1 MKNVFI
7 AIGGSGTKVAE
18 ALVKMIGLG
27 FPTRFEQNGKYLTSY
42 GNTLDIWRID
52 PDRSAGAA
60 DDLKKTLTDY
70 ANLQTISE
78 SRWSAEIQT
87 DITNTELDPL
97 NLTKSDTETTL
108 IKNLR
113 LLLASQETALPFLH
127 PFYEEKDLDV
137 DVSEGFYQKPFI
149 GSAVMALFAETLEL
163 STTEQGRLAQLMAY
177 DNEETNF
184 FLCGSLH
191 GGTGASGVPIMAKF
205 LKDRC
210 QVKNITSWRIGGCL
224 LGPYFLPPAPPF
236 KADEND
242 YITKSN
248 LEKKTDDYLKRYG
261 DKEEFKNLD
270 DEAKRKLFKLIL
282 QGYYAKPEEVVRRA
296 RQGLEYYRTNSDTYF
311 DLLYLVSKPSPNT
324 LPSDSWSNGG
334 LSQKNPLNSA
344 EVVAALAALD
354 FFSQTTAAGNV
365 KNEYKVPGGMV
376 ELDSSAL
383 QLGNLPCYKI
393 GDQLVVPEKVFFVS
407 SLLCYLLEHVLP
419 WPVAKE
425 ARGRFEFFD
434 ALNERGLDFA
444 SEETNYR
451 QLNRLIGNFLTDLTQ
466 QHTRE
471 HPTGWGDNG
480 GEIEKFFKQTFKKIL
495 FFGSREIYPVTL
507 GSWKI
512 NEKIFQD
519 FEKWSPNGNFPRGEY
534 LRLIWSELYKNCEV
548 IRGNN

>member
-27 FPTRFEQNGKYLTSY
+27 FPTRFDQNGKDLTSY
-42 GNTLDIWRID
+42 GNKLDIWRID

-60 DDLKKTLTDY
+60 ADLKKTLTDY
-70 ANLQTISE
+70 ANLQTMSE
-78 SRWSAEIQT
+78 SRWSAEIGT
-87 DITNTELDPL
+87 DITHTDLDPL
-97 NLTKSDTETTL
+97 NLANSGNEGTL

-113 LLLASQETALPFLH
+113 SLVASQETALPFLH

-137 DVSEGFYQKPFI
+137 DISQGFYQKPFI

-163 STTEQGRLAQLMAY
+163 STTEQGRTAQLMAY

-205 LKDRC
+205 LKDRSEM
-210 QVKNITSWRIGGCL
+210 KNITSWKIGGCL

-242 YITKSN
+242 LITKSN
-248 LEKKTDDYLKRYG
+248 LEKKTDDYLKRYR

-296 RQGLEYYRTNSDTYF
+296 RQGLEYYRTNSDAYF

-354 FFSQTTAAGNV
+354 FFSRTTAGNV
-365 KNEYKVPGGMV
+365 KNEYKVPGSMV
-376 ELDSSAL
+376 ELDSGAL
-383 QLGNLPCYKI
+383 QLGNLPSYKI
-393 GDQLVVPEKVFFVS
+393 GDRTVVPEKVFFVS
-407 SLLCYLLEHVLP
+407 ALLCYLLKQVLP
-419 WPVAKE
+419 WSLAKE
-425 ARGRFEFFD
+425 ARGRFDFFN
-434 ALNERGLDFA
+434 ALNERGFDFA
-444 SEETNYR
+444 SEEINYR
-451 QLNRLIGNFLTDLTQ
+451 QLTHLIGNFLTDLTKP
-466 QHTRE
+466 HTKE
-471 HPTGWGDNG
+471 HPTGWSDNTD
-480 GEIEKFFKQTFKKIL
+480 EIEKFFNKKFKKTIL
-495 FFGSREIYPVTL
+495 GSREIYPSML
-507 GSWKI
+507 GGWQI
-512 NEKIFQD
+512 NERIFKE
-519 FEKWSPNGNFPRGEY
+519 FEKWSPDRNFQRGEY
-534 LRLIWSELYKNCEV
+534 LRLIWSELYKSCEV
-548 IRGNN
+548 IRGKN